1 MTTKARNDR
10 EKGLFWETY
19 FFTDPYHSLPEEDNK
34 MADVRAEN
42 RAFWEN
48 EEFKLDELAYQAEWP
63 GGEGAVKRLA
73 KSGKQPVRQLVGKL
87 VDPGTQFFE
96 FSRLAGFG
104 MFYPDVDDVPCGGIV
119 TGLGKIHGNWCMIF
133 ANDSRVKAGTY
144 FPITLKKHMRA
155 QAIAER
161 CGLNCVYIADSGGAY
176 LPMQADVFP
185 DDQHFGSMFYN
196 MARMSAMG
204 LKQITL
210 STGGNTAGGAYI
222 VFMACQSIMIDKLS
236 YSFLGGPPLVKAAT
250 GEVIS
255 AEDLGGARVHTQ
267 ISGGADHFCRNQDEA
282 IQRVREILSMEP
294 SQTIHSARFAET
306 PPLVPVESIYEN
318 LPSKIH
324 QGMDVRA
331 LLGAIADDSVFV
343 EYKRNYAP
351 GRGDNIVAG
360 KLRIKG
366 LPVGI
371 IASNNLGI
379 IFAEAAR
386 KAAEWIIRCSNE
398 KTPLLFVQ
406 SSPGYMV
413 GSESE
418 HMGIGKYGADM
429 VRAVS
434 CAQVPRI
441 QLVVGPDNGA
451 ANYGMCGRA
460 YRPHFLFHTMRSRTS
475 VMSGRSAAEVL
486 LSIEERKRAVAGN
499 PMSEGEKHAFRQ
511 QMVEKYDGEA
521 HPFYCAA
528 RLLNDRVLKFREI
541 RDWLA
546 MALEVSL
553 LKPIEEP
560 AFGNVRF

>member
-1 MTTKARNDR
+1 
-10 EKGLFWETY
+10 
-19 FFTDPYHSLPEEDNK
+19 
-34 MADVRAEN
+34 MADIRMEN

-48 EEFKLDELAYQAEWP
+48 EELKLDERAYAAMWP
-63 GGEGAVKRLA
+63 GGEDAIKRLE
-73 KSGKQPVRQLVGKL
+73 KQGKHHVRELIDKL
-87 VDPGTQFFE
+87 IDPGTE
-96 FSRLAGFG
+96 FYELSRLTGFG
-104 MFYPDVDDVPCGGIV
+104 MDYPDVVDVPCGGIV
-119 TGLGKIHGNWCMIF
+119 TGLGKVQGNWTMIL

-144 FPITLKKHMRA
+144 FPITLKKHLRA

-204 LKQITL
+204 LRQITL

-222 VFMACQSIMIDKLS
+222 VFMACQSIMIDRLS

-250 GEVIS
+250 GEIIS

-267 ISGGADHFCRNQDEA
+267 ISGGADHFCSNQDEA
-282 IQRVREILSMEP
+282 IAKVQEILALERP
-294 SQTIHSARFAET
+294 QTLQLERYPEAAPRVPAET
-306 PPLVPVESIYEN
+306 IYEI
-318 LPSKIH
+318 LPSKVH
-324 QGMDVRA
+324 QGINVRA
-331 LLGAIADDSVFV
+331 FLEAIADDSHFL

-351 GRGDNIVAG
+351 GRGDNIVAA

-366 LPVGI
+366 LPVGV
-371 IASNNLGI
+371 IASNALGI
-379 IFAEAAR
+379 IFVEAAR
-386 KAAEWIIRCSNE
+386 KATEWILRCSQE
-398 KTPLLFVQ
+398 KTPLLFIQ

-429 VRAVS
+429 VRSVS

-441 QLVVGPDNGA
+441 QLVIGPDNGA

-460 YRPHFLFHTMRSRTS
+460 YRPHFLFSTMRARTS

-486 LSIEERKRAVAGN
+486 LSIEERKRESQAS
-499 PMSEGEKHAFRQ
+499 PMSDGEKQAFRQ
-511 QMVEKYDGEA
+511 QMMDKYDGEA
-521 HPFYCAA
+521 HPFYCGA
-528 RLLNDRVLKFREI
+528 RLLTDRVVKFGEI

-546 MALEVSL
+546 MAFEVSL
-553 LKPIEEP
+553 LRPIGEP
-560 AFGNVRF
+560 AFGNLRF

>member
-1 MTTKARNDR
+1 
-10 EKGLFWETY
+10 
-19 FFTDPYHSLPEEDNK
+19 
-34 MADVRAEN
+34 MADVKAEN
-42 RAFWEN
+42 REFWES
-48 EEFKLDELAYQAEWP
+48 EELKLDERVHEAMWP
-63 GGEGAVKRLA
+63 GGQKAVDRLA
-73 KSGKQPVRQLVGKL
+73 KQGKQPVRDLIQKL
-87 VDPGTQFFE
+87 IDPGTEFFE
-96 FSRLAGFG
+96 LGRLAGFG
-104 MFYPDVDDVPCGGIV
+104 MNYPDVEDVPCGGLVI
-119 TGLGKIHGNWCMIF
+119 GMGKIHGNWTMIF

-144 FPITLKKHMRA
+144 FPITLKKHMRG

-222 VFMACQSIMIDKLS
+222 VFMACQSIMIDRMS

-267 ISGGADHFCRNQDEA
+267 ISGGADHFCQSQDQA
-282 IQRVREILSMEP
+282 VAKVREVLSLERP
-294 SQTIHSARFAET
+294 QTLHLHRYPEV
-306 PPLVPVESIYEN
+306 PPRVPVTEIYEN
-318 LPSKIH
+318 LPAKIH
-324 QGMDVRA
+324 QGINVRA
-331 LLGAIADDSVFV
+331 VLAAIADDSEFI
-343 EYKRNYAP
+343 EYKKTYAQ

-360 KLRIKG
+360 KMRIKG
-366 LPVGI
+366 LPVGV
-371 IASNNLGI
+371 IASNGVGI

-386 KAAEWIIRCSNE
+386 KATEWIIRCSHD

-406 SSPGYMV
+406 NSPGYMV

-429 VRAVS
+429 VRSVS

-441 QLVVGPDNGA
+441 QLVIGPDNGA

-460 YRPHFLFHTMRSRTS
+460 YRPHFLFSTMRARTS

-486 LSIEERKRAVAGN
+486 LSIEERKRASEGN
-499 PMSEGEKHAFRQ
+499 PMSEGEKQAFRQ
-511 QMVEKYDGEA
+511 QMVDKYDGEA
-521 HPFYCAA
+521 HPFYCGA
-528 RLLNDRVLKFREI
+528 RLLTDRVLKFREI
-541 RDWLA
+541 RNWLA
-546 MALEVSL
+546 MAFEVSV
-553 LKPIEEP
+553 LKPIGEP
-560 AFGNVRF
+560 GFGNLRF

>member
-1 MTTKARNDR
+1 
-10 EKGLFWETY
+10 
-19 FFTDPYHSLPEEDNK
+19 
-34 MADVRAEN
+34 MADMRMEN

-48 EEFKLDELAYQAEWP
+48 EELKLDGRVYEATWP
-63 GGEGAVKRLA
+63 GGEEAVIRLA
-73 KSGKQPVRQLVGKL
+73 KQGKQPVRELIRKL
-87 VDPGTQFFE
+87 VDPDAEFFE
-96 FSRLAGFG
+96 LSRLAGFG
-104 MFYPDVDDVPCGGIV
+104 MGYPDVEDVPCGGLV
-119 TGLGKIHGNWCMIF
+119 TGIGKIHGNWTMIF
-133 ANDSRVKAGTY
+133 GNDSRVKAGTY

-185 DDQHFGSMFYN
+185 DDQHFGSMVYN

-210 STGGNTAGGAYI
+210 STGGNTAGGAYM
-222 VFMACQSIMIDKLS
+222 VFMACQSIMIDKMS

-267 ISGGADHFCRNQDEA
+267 ISGGADHLCGSQDEA
-282 IQRVREILSMEP
+282 IERVREILSLEADQKLHIHRYMETAP
-294 SQTIHSARFAET
+294 T
-306 PPLVPVESIYEN
+306 VPVEAIYEV
-318 LPSKIH
+318 LPEKVH
-324 QGMDVRA
+324 QGINVRA
-331 LLGAIADDSVFV
+331 FLEAIADDSHFV
-343 EYKRNYAP
+343 DYKSQYAP
-351 GRGDNIVAG
+351 GRGDNIIAG
-360 KLRIKG
+360 KMRLKG
-366 LPVGI
+366 IPVGV
-371 IASNNLGI
+371 IASNGLGI

-386 KAAEWIIRCSNE
+386 KATEWIIRCSQE
-398 KTPLLFVQ
+398 KVPLLFVQ

-429 VRAVS
+429 VRSVS

-441 QLVVGPDNGA
+441 QLVIGPDNGA

-475 VMSGRSAAEVL
+475 VMSGRSAAGVI
-486 LSIEERKRAVAGN
+486 LSIEERKRAGAGN
-499 PMSEGEKHAFRQ
+499 PMTEEEKQAFRQ
-511 QMVEKYDGEA
+511 EMIDKYDGEA
-521 HPFYCAA
+521 HPFYCGA
-528 RLLNDRVLKFREI
+528 RLLSDRVLKFAEI

-546 MALEVSL
+546 MAFEVSL
-553 LKPIEEP
+553 LKPIGDP
-560 AFGNVRF
+560 AFGNLRF

>member
-1 MTTKARNDR
+1 MTDV
-10 EKGLFWETY
+10 
-19 FFTDPYHSLPEEDNK
+19 K
-34 MADVRAEN
+34 MEN
-42 RAFWEN
+42 REFWEN
-48 EEFKLDELAYQAEWP
+48 EELKLDQLVYEATWP
-63 GGEGAVKRLA
+63 GGEKAVERLA
-73 KSGKQPVRQLVGKL
+73 KQGKQPVRQLIEKL
-87 VDPGTQFFE
+87 IDPGSEFFE
-96 FSRLAGFG
+96 LSRLAGFG
-104 MFYPDVDDVPCGGIV
+104 MYYPEVDDVPCGGIV
-119 TGLGKIHGNWCMIF
+119 VGLGKIFGNWTMIL

-196 MARMSAMG
+196 MARMSAKG

-222 VFMACQSIMIDKLS
+222 VFMACQSIMIDKMS

-267 ISGGADHFCRNQDEA
+267 ISGGADHLCKHQDEA
-282 IQRVREILSMEP
+282 IAKVRDILSLDAP
-294 SQTIHSARFAET
+294 QKLHIHRYAET
-306 PPLVPVESIYEN
+306 PPQVPVESIYEM
-318 LPSKIH
+318 LPARIH
-324 QGMDVRA
+324 QGINVRNF
-331 LLGAIADDSVFV
+331 LEAIADDSYFI
-343 EYKRNYAP
+343 EYKRTYSP
-351 GRGDNIVAG
+351 GRGDNIVTG
-360 KLRIKG
+360 KIRIKG
-366 LPVGI
+366 IPVGV
-371 IASNNLGI
+371 IASNALGI

-386 KAAEWIIRCSNE
+386 KATEWIVRCSQE
-398 KTPLLFVQ
+398 KVPLLFVQ
-406 SSPGYMV
+406 CSPGYMV

-429 VRAVS
+429 VRSVS
-434 CAQVPRI
+434 CAQVPRV
-441 QLVVGPDNGA
+441 QLVIGPDNGA

-460 YRPHFLFHTMRSRTS
+460 YRPHFLFSTMRARTS

-486 LSIEERKRAVAGN
+486 LSIEERKRASAGN
-499 PMSEGEKHAFRQ
+499 PMSEGEKQAFRQ
-511 QMVEKYDGEA
+511 QMVDKYDGEA
-521 HPFYCAA
+521 HPFYCGA

-546 MALEVSL
+546 MAFEVSL
-553 LKPIEEP
+553 LQPIGEP
-560 AFGNVRF
+560 AFGNLRF